1 MGSWSAGVW
10 GNDTAEDLKSE
21 YQCAFY
27 RYDPEEA
34 VRRLDEYVRTS
45 VGDESDTIEWCN
57 YIYSL
62 ADFMWK
68 KGILTEAVKTAA
80 VSMIDSGFG
89 LEAWEEGGKSV
100 LAKRRKALEKLRAQL
115 LSPLPERKP
124 IRLKF
129 QTERVFSDGD
139 YIAVRLLTKDKQR
152 ESFGKVN

>member
-10 GNDTAEDLKSE
+10 GNDTAEDLKFE

-68 KGILTEAVKTAA
+68 KGILTEAGRMGEERQKRARQTAEGA
-80 VSMIDSGFG
+80 GKAPRAAPVPAAGAEADPTEVSNGTRFLRRRLYRRPADD
-89 LEAWEEGGKSV
+89 EG
-100 LAKRRKALEKLRAQL
+100 
-115 LSPLPERKP
+115 
-124 IRLKF
+124 
-129 QTERVFSDGD
+129 
-139 YIAVRLLTKDKQR
+139 
-152 ESFGKVN
+152 